1 MLSIVT
7 ISRPANPPTDT
18 RHDRAGVPSI
28 CTVQAPHSPAP
39 HPNLV
44 PVKPIVSRSTHKS
57 GVSASTSSSKL
68 LPLTMSAIIAV
79 PPQSFELHAIFGA
92 KFQIP
97 FLRADRPLHPGLLLR
112 SLSHANGTGF

>member
-1 MLSIVT
+1 
-7 ISRPANPPTDT
+7 SRPANPPTDN

-57 GVSASTSSSKL
+57 GVSGSISSSKL
-68 LPLTMSAIIAV
+68 LPLTLTAIIAV
-79 PPQSFELHAIFGA
+79 SPQSFELHGIFGA
-92 KFQIP
+92 KFQIL
-97 FLRADRPLHPGLLLR
+97 FARDGRPCPTVCYSDGSRMPMVTVFDLGR
-112 SLSHANGTGF
+112 